1 MVERGGSHIASSSL
15 LPLLNA
21 FCPHRHEGKHE
32 PNTAQ
37 TTWFKA
43 MCSQGWAGTIYIC
56 KVIFTLVTFLG
67 GEEYFLQQ
75 TF

>member
-32 PNTAQ
+32 RNTAQ
-37 TTWFKA
+37 TTWFKCA
-43 MCSQGWAGTIYIC
+43 VRDGQEL
-56 KVIFTLVTFLG
+56 FTFVKLHL
-67 GEEYFLQQ
+67 L
-75 TF
+75 